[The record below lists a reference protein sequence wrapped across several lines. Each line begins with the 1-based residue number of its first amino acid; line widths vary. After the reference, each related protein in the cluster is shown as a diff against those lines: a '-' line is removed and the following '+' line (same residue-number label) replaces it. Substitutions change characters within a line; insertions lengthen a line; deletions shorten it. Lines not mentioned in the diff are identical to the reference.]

1 MKRDYNE
8 MLEKVKTLVGE
19 RDDDEAL
26 NFIEDFTDSFS
37 SVSSGENDNWQKK
50 YEENDKMWR
59 EKYRT
64 RFFDGVSTD
73 SNKDEVKSAD
83 EIKIEDIN
91 WRG

>member
-1 MKRDYNE
+1 MKRDYDE
-8 MLEKVKTLVGE
+8 MLEKVKTLVGD
-19 RDDDEAL
+19 RNDDEAL
-26 NFIEDFTDSFS
+26 GFIEDFTDSFS
-37 SVSSGENDNWQKK
+37 NVSSGENDEWRRK

-64 RFFDGVSTD
+64 RFFDGEPDNSK
-73 SNKDEVKSAD
+73 NEVKDTD